1 MKFALWITGLF
12 ALAVLVGLAATVNTG
27 YAILFLPPY
36 RMEVSFNLL
45 IVSVIVLI
53 FVVHLVLRMVAVAA
67 NLPEEVRRFQRQ
79 KSSRPRAMRCAKP
92 ASPTSRAA
100 SRKPSAKPANRWT
113 MNTRW
118 KTRRWR
124 Y

>member
-67 NLPEEVRRFQRQ
+67 NLPG
-79 KSSRPRAMRCAKP
+79 KCAASSARKAQGRAPCAARSRHLLLRGP
-92 ASPTSRAA
+92 LPESRARSQQIA
-100 SRKPSAKPANRWT
+100 GQ
-113 MNTRW
+113 
-118 KTRRWR
+118 
-124 Y
+124 